1 MLANPTH
8 RQLGNACLAC
18 LLYWVMCRQGS
29 VYAYKSGKRIEDPF
43 TADTRI
49 SE

>member
-1 MLANPTH
+1 VVP
-8 RQLGNACLAC
+8 RCLTTVSARTC
-18 LLYWVMCRQGS
+18 AVCALVRLRQGS

-43 TADTRI
+43 TPDTRI